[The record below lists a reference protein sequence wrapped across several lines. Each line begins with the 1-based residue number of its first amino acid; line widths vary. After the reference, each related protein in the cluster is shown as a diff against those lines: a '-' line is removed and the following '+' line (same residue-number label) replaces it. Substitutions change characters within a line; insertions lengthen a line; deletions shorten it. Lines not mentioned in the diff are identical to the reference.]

1 MLTKLYDYQEET
13 ANNIFERIDDG
24 EIKGAYLGFDT
35 RLCLWGQLC
44 DSKSKWYRSKSSYI
58 YKNIV

>member
-35 RLCLWGQLC
+35 RLCL
-44 DSKSKWYRSKSSYI
+44 
-58 YKNIV
+58 